1 MIADEAVLEAI
12 SPSLVGFDCCTNLAA
27 SLVIDAG
34 GGLLSPQAVNLL
46 AEFSHGELLARLAG
60 AGLRRFQN
68 ASRQMGDPA
77 GGFMLVAM
85 LSASACRAAKP
96 CDFERAGVVEVA
108 GSRLC

>member
-12 SPSLVGFDCCTNLAA
+12 SPSLFGFDCCTDLAA
-27 SLVIDAG
+27 SLIIDVG
-34 GGLLSPQAVNLL
+34 GGLLAPQAPNLL

-77 GGFMLVAM
+77 GSFMLVAM
-85 LSASACRAAKP
+85 LSASACPTAKP
-96 CDFERAGVVEVA
+96 CDFERVGVVELA
-108 GSRLC
+108 GSRIY